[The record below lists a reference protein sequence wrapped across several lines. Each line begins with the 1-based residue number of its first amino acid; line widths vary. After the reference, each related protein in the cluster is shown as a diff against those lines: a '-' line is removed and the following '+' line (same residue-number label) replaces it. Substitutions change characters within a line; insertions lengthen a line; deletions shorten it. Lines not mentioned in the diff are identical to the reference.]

1 MLGRMGGISFSK
13 IANSGPGRRIRLA
26 WLRWRRH
33 PRNIRRASFAAALVL
48 AAIGS
53 YFLSFEYAYRPG
65 RILSSSLSPLEKEGR
80 VAFYT
85 ETGGNEVLLT
95 DVVGFLSG
103 GLSVWEIVKAVGAV
117 GGAGTDNLQVAL
129 TRDTR
134 IGGRQYWKGQTI
146 DTGLDVPKGA
156 FAPIGLKVF
165 KRRGHLA
172 VGITCAACH
181 STVDSNFRV
190 LDGVPNH
197 DLNLGLLLALASN
210 SSSLLALTDRSA
222 PLAVDTAPK
231 RSIACAGGAVELPDI
246 PTLETAVDARL
257 ARWPPGTYVTQA
269 NLRGVPRNIPAL
281 FNRRWEA
288 YAFAPHGLNRLLAYE
303 NETKMRLGMGQ
314 EQYFAWV
321 LQNAPARNYR
331 FDPVKGG
338 SPSDAAPGRVADE
351 SLAQSPAVAAW
362 MRTLV
367 PPERS
372 VASSSKAARAGKAVF
387 DHAGCVRCHHGA
399 RYTNDALVDGVPVAS
414 LIGLEWTAPYLRD
427 GGVAVG
433 LDIERHLGVSGT
445 LLMQVPPDPRNSL
458 LALFDRELRRRVVLV
473 NRAHPDLRGLRVFG
487 EGHPYWVDAESGF
500 SQDEQEA
507 LVEYLL
513 SL

>member
-1 MLGRMGGISFSK
+1 MGGFSISQIS
-13 IANSGPGRRIRLA
+13 NSGPGRRVRLA
-26 WLRWRRH
+26 WLRWKRH
-33 PRNIRRASFAAALVL
+33 PRNLRRAGFLGGLLLVGIAL
-48 AAIGS
+48 
-53 YFLSFEYAYRPG
+53 YFVSFEYAYRPG
-65 RILSSSLSPLEKEGR
+65 RILSSTLSPLEKEGR
-80 VAFYT
+80 NAFYT

-103 GLSVWEIVKAVGAV
+103 GLSIWEMVKAIGAV

-129 TRDTR
+129 TRDAR

-172 VGITCAACH
+172 IGVTCAACH
-181 STVDSNFRV
+181 STVDSSFRI

-231 RSIACAGGAVELPDI
+231 RSVACAGGELLLPDI

-257 ARWPPGTYVTQA
+257 SRWPPGTYVTQA

-303 NETKMRLGMGQ
+303 NETQTRLGMGQ

-321 LQNAPARNYR
+321 LQNAPARDFR
-331 FDPVKGG
+331 FDPVQGG
-338 SPSDAAPGRVADE
+338 SPSLAAPRRVADE
-351 SLAQSPAVAAW
+351 SLSQPSAVAAW
-362 MRTLV
+362 MRTLT

-372 VASSSKAARAGKAVF
+372 VDADSTPARQGKDVF
-387 DHAGCVRCHHGA
+387 DRAGCVRCHSGA
-399 RYTNDALVDGVPVAS
+399 RYTNDAMEEGVRVAS
-414 LIGLEWTAPYLRD
+414 LIGLEWTAPYLHD

-445 LLMQVPPDPRNSL
+445 LLTQVPPDPRHSL

-473 NRAHPDLRGLRVFG
+473 NRSHPDLRGLRVFG
-487 EGHPYWVDAESGF
+487 EGHPHWVD
-500 SQDEQEA
+500 EQGGYRRQEQAA
-507 LVEYLL
+507 LVEFLM